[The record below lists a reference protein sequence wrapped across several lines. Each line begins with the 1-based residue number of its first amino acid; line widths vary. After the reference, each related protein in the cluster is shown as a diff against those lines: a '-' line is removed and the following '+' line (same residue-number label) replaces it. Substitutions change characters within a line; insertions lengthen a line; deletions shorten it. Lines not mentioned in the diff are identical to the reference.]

1 MSKCF
6 LNLADN
12 KLIKVESFDFTDS
25 SIEAIISN
33 KRVKCDYLIFKNL
46 LHLKIEGQH
55 KYLQFEKNLSSSKN
69 NHEPDK
75 NVKAEM
81 PGTVISILSKAGM
94 KVEVGQIL
102 MIVES
107 MKIQTNI
114 ISEVNG
120 TIDKIYFSENQS
132 FERGTTFN
140 FNFRGV
146 IMSILKTSIN
156 TSSNEFNTNYI
167 FNKKLVEIFRKKQE
181 ESRLKRSDKDI
192 TRVRS
197 QGKLLPRERINLL
210 LDQGSPFLE
219 LSSLAACNAY
229 NGEAPSASCIT
240 GIGSIHGKDV
250 LIIANDPTVKG
261 GAWYPLTVKKIVR
274 ALDIAI
280 ENQLPVVHLCDSAG
294 GFLPQQANLFADKE
308 HAGRMFRNQ
317 CVLSKLGVKQ
327 LAIVF
332 GHCTAGGAY
341 IPALSDYSIM
351 VRGNG
356 AIFLAGPPLVKA
368 ATGENVSAEELGG
381 ADLHSQI
388 SGTCDYS
395 ADSEEQAI
403 ELGREVVEYWSEN
416 KISIYP
422 RENVSEPYYSPTE
435 LYGIIPN
442 DIKKAYDSRE
452 VIARIVDASNFHE
465 FQPQYGKTLICGY
478 AYIWGF
484 RVGILAN
491 NGVIFNESAL
501 KGAHFI
507 QLCDKN
513 KTLYSSFKISLAS
526 WLVKNMSGAVLQR
539 TELNS

>member
-1 MSKCF
+1 M
-6 LNLADN
+6 NT
-12 KLIKVESFDFTDS
+12 IK
-25 SIEAIISN
+25 
-33 KRVKCDYLIFKNL
+33 
-46 LHLKIEGQH
+46 
-55 KYLQFEKNLSSSKN
+55 
-69 NHEPDK
+69 
-75 NVKAEM
+75 
-81 PGTVISILSKAGM
+81 
-94 KVEVGQIL
+94 
-102 MIVES
+102 
-107 MKIQTNI
+107 
-114 ISEVNG
+114 
-120 TIDKIYFSENQS
+120 
-132 FERGTTFN
+132 TT
-140 FNFRGV
+140 
-146 IMSILKTSIN
+146 IN
-156 TSSNEFNTNYI
+156 TSSNEFNSNYA
-167 FNKKLVEIFRKKQE
+167 FNKTLVETFRTKQE
-181 ESRLKRSDKDI
+181 KSRLTRSDKDI
-192 TRVRS
+192 TRVKS
-197 QGKLLPRERINLL
+197 QGKLLPRERISLL

-229 NGEAPSASCIT
+229 NGESPSASCVT
-240 GIGSIHGKDV
+240 GIGSIHGKDILV
-250 LIIANDPTVKG
+250 IANDPTVKG

-280 ENQLPVVHLCDSAG
+280 ENQLAVVHLCDSAG
-294 GFLPQQANLFADKE
+294 GFLPLQANLFADKE

-317 CVLSKLGVKQ
+317 CILSKLGVKQ

-388 SGTCDYS
+388 SGTCDYA

-403 ELGREVVEYWSEN
+403 ELGREIVECWSEN
-416 KISIYP
+416 NRSIYP
-422 RENVSEPYYSPTE
+422 REDISAPHYSPRE

-465 FQPQYGKTLICGY
+465 FQPDYGKTLVCGY

-484 RVGILAN
+484 KIGIIAN

-513 KTLYSSFKISLAS
+513 KTPLVFLQNITGFMVGKEYERRGITKDGAKFLMAQVGCSVPKITIMCHGSFGAGNYAMCGRAFDSRFIFAWPNHQIGIMGGEQAAKTLVEVKERQLEKKNEKINKREMKEIYDKTLAGFNEQMTAYYSTSQIWDDGIIDPVDTRSCLGIVLTVISKSKFKDLGYG
-526 WLVKNMSGAVLQR
+526 VMR
-539 TELNS
+539 F